1 MDLSKLDNSEEV
13 FWDDLGARSLTV
25 IGKKYYKVHKT
36 DSICN
41 RVTKT
46 EENTPGSIDV
56 IRRPYT
62 NKSDESLRKVVIC
75 IK

>member
-36 DSICN
+36 DSICT

-46 EENTPGSIDV
+46 EKNTPGSIEV